1 MARFVL
7 SPALARS
14 LASVLEWADAF
25 LVTAPAI
32 HHAELGELQ
41 FVILDNKR
49 KDRAGCAF
57 S

>member
-32 HHAELGELQ
+32 YHAELGELQ
-41 FVILDNKR
+41 FVILDNKS
-49 KDRAGCAF
+49 KERAGCAF